1 MKKQIRVGV
10 FETNSSSQ
18 HSVSIMA
25 LDKFNAWK
33 EGKVLAKV
41 TNQSED
47 EETWGN
53 FWSDMYVWDTC
64 DDVERAKRE
73 NEILLRETAKQESEE
88 LDAYKKRCLEHKPL
102 VTKKL
107 TNEEFIKLSYE
118 EQEKYQDD
126 EYEDSIYAFDEKY
139 YNEHKK
145 IWENITLDSHD
156 FMQHVDLLD
165 GFWITYEQYYE
176 WFLKED
182 CYSPFNH
189 DDTAHNVHIFGKY
202 FHS

>member
-1 MKKQIRVGV
+1 MKQQVRAGV
-10 FETNSSSQ
+10 FETNSSSE

-25 LDKFNAWK
+25 LDKFNEWK
-33 EGKVLAKV
+33 DGKVLAKV
-41 TNQSED
+41 TNQHED
-47 EETWGN
+47 GETWGN

-64 DDVERAKRE
+64 DDVERANRE
-73 NEILLRETAKQESEE
+73 NAILLREMAKREINKLEI
-88 LDAYKKRCLEHKPL
+88 YKKRCLEHKPL
-102 VTKKL
+102 VMKKL
-107 TNEEFIKLSYE
+107 TDEEFAKLPYE
-118 EQEKYQDD
+118 EQEKYHDD
-126 EYEDSIYAFDEKY
+126 EYEDSIYAFDEEY
-139 YNEHKK
+139 YNKNKK
-145 IWENITLDSHD
+145 MWENITLDSHD